1 MPVVDPVYPMI
12 NRRTFYADYERF
24 WAKGVNEKYKSDA
37 AMLALHL
44 VMYAMGTQ
52 FIEVPSYTERAQ
64 TAEFYVSASNQALR
78 ISSYLSHLSTRTVQA
93 MVLIC
98 YFLMND
104 NHASDAWVFAGI
116 VLRQAYA
123 MGLNRDP
130 DIIVPHASAAEK
142 QQRRKLWQAVMFQ
155 DTFLTVLLKLP
166 PTATHSDV
174 SVDSLTEDPEPSGS
188 SNSND
193 TSSSSNARI
202 INQMSIS
209 AIAFSPSAPEPPPP
223 PPPVSSLPDP
233 YYDPVTAKDDVSYIR
248 SMWQLANLV
257 QENLCS
263 PLSLSLP
270 LFNSPRHRASLLSS
284 FRSTHRNF
292 PPSLTLLDYTALQ
305 QLAVTQPRRVRQN
318 LFLTSNYYHCLMVL
332 QANVNEA
339 AGVQCNVKGAL
350 EAAHEAIWA
359 FFKLW
364 GLFESEAGVWWVFQH
379 RAFEE
384 ALMIA
389 NLLSTHAFVDGTLVM
404 DPLFM
409 KCKDDV
415 QRMLQ
420 ILENGSGSM
429 EMQKTRTN
437 VLRSVFDGMGR

>member
-1 MPVVDPVYPMI
+1 MAKYFEVVDPVYPMI

-24 WAKGVNEKYKSDA
+24 WAKGLTEKHKSDA
-37 AMLALHL
+37 AMLALHF

-52 FIEVPSYTERAQ
+52 FIEFPSYTERAQ

-78 ISSYLSHLSTRTVQA
+78 ISSYLSHLSTRTIQA
-93 MVLIC
+93 MILIC

-104 NHASDAWVFAGI
+104 NHASDAWAFAGI

-188 SNSND
+188 SNSDD
-193 TSSSSNARI
+193 TSTSSNARI

-223 PPPVSSLPDP
+223 LPPVSSLPDP
-233 YYDPVTAKDDVSYIR
+233 YYDPVIAKDDVSYIR

-270 LFNSPRHRASLLSS
+270 LFSSPRHRASLLSS

-292 PPSLTLLDYTALQ
+292 PSSLTLLDYAALQ
-305 QLAVTQPRRVRQN
+305 QLAVTKSRR
-318 LFLTSNYYHCLMVL
+318 
-332 QANVNEA
+332 ANVNEA
-339 AGVQCNVKGAL
+339 AGVECSVRGAL

-364 GLFESEAGVWWVFQH
+364 GLFESEAG
-379 RAFEE
+379 
-384 ALMIA
+384 LMIA
-389 NLLSTHAFVDGTLVM
+389 NLLSTHGMSDGTLVM
-404 DPLFM
+404 DPLFI

-429 EMQKTRTN
+429 EMQKTRTD
-437 VLRSVFDGMGR
+437 VLRSVFNGMSL